1 MELDNEYQNY
11 EDEDDESADDLL
23 HPTTRALSS
32 PSSVGSTTKQ
42 SVVSQASNPLKC
54 LPPVILRTRKGD
66 AQLAARTM
74 IHWERIIATMC
85 LWILQRNDL

>member
-1 MELDNEYQNY
+1 MEPKTTKTRTTKALTT
-11 EDEDDESADDLL
+11 SL

-74 IHWERIIATMC
+74 IHWESIIATMC
-85 LWILQRNDL
+85 S